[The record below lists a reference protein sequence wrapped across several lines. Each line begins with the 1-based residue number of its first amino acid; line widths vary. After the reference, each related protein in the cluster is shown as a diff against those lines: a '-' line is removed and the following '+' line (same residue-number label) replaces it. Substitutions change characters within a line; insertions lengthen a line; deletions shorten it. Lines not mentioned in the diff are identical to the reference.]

1 VDKKFYTFLTADVCW
16 AVWIIHNKITFEGYK
31 MNNLVVISFT
41 TCAFLKCWAG
51 LYVVEDAAWI
61 SIGAQ
66 KVIKVAQLTSSLQP
80 TTVPTATPILVIKE
94 SYLQLVFVLVCMSF
108 VHCLFPRTVFW

>member
-1 VDKKFYTFLTADVCW
+1 MDKYLSQKQSFDWFYTYLLGDKKFYTFLTADVCW
-16 AVWIIHNKITFEGYK
+16 AIWIIHNKITFEGYK
-31 MNNLVVISFT
+31 MNNVVVISFT

-66 KVIKVAQLTSSLQP
+66 KAQ
-80 TTVPTATPILVIKE
+80 
-94 SYLQLVFVLVCMSF
+94 
-108 VHCLFPRTVFW
+108 RN